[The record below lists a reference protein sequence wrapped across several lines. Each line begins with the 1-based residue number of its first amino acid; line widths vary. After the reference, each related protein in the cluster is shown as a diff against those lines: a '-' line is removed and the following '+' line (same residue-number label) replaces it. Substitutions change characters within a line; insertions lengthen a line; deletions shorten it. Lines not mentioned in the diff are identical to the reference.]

1 MARNLEKGK
10 SNKME
15 HSSLCLFNKIITAAF
30 TGKFELMAHLQSY
43 SIRDIIK
50 MTKNIS
56 SMEFVSSSWP
66 SMNTITFS

>member
-1 MARNLEKGK
+1 MARNLKKGK

-43 SIRDIIK
+43 SVRDIK

-56 SMEFVSSSWP
+56 SMEFFSSSWP
-66 SMNTITFS
+66 LMNTITFS